1 MWGHRQIRASPA
13 FLQPAGLSQQFAG
26 KAPRFSNAFRIY
38 LTSYFASLANCS
50 LDYFKRAAH
59 HSAMLDV
66 IEKLLTLQD
75 RDQRLRSFQSELAHL
90 PEERKTREKQI
101 AASAAHLELS
111 KARAKEI
118 EIQKRNLEMEARA
131 KRDTI
136 ARYRQQQLQTRK
148 NEEYAALAHEIEAAE
163 KAIVALEDRELDLM
177 EDLEKLTPQIAAAER
192 AHTEERNKLEHLLT
206 ALESKKSNLETRI
219 AELKNE
225 HERLTKALDEDV
237 LELYLRLFKTK
248 HGTAV
253 ATLEHEVC
261 MGCHMKV
268 TAQTVVQVRAAKEI
282 VHCPQ
287 CGRILYMPV

>member
-1 MWGHRQIRASPA
+1 
-13 FLQPAGLSQQFAG
+13 
-26 KAPRFSNAFRIY
+26 
-38 LTSYFASLANCS
+38 
-50 LDYFKRAAH
+50 
-59 HSAMLDV
+59 MLDV

-90 PEERKTREKQI
+90 PEERRTREKQI
-101 AASAAHLELS
+101 TDSAARLDQA
-111 KARAKEI
+111 KVRAKEI
-118 EIQKRNLEMEARA
+118 EIEKRNLEMEARA

-163 KAIVALEDRELDLM
+163 KAVTALEDRELDFM
-177 EDLEKLTPQIAAAER
+177 EDLEKLTPQIAAAGR
-192 AHTEERNKLEHLLT
+192 THAEERNKLEHLLI
-206 ALESKKSNLETRI
+206 ALETKKSNLETRI
-219 AELKNE
+219 AELKSE
-225 HERLTKALDEDV
+225 HERLAKALDEDV

-287 CGRILYMPV
+287 CGRILYMPSSQVFSNGRQKSR

>member
-1 MWGHRQIRASPA
+1 LRA
-13 FLQPAGLSQQFAG
+13 AG
-26 KAPRFSNAFRIY
+26 KP
-38 LTSYFASLANCS
+38 ANCS
-50 LDYFKRAAH
+50 LDYFRRGDH
-59 HSAMLDV
+59 HLRMLDV

-75 RDQRLRSFQSELAHL
+75 RDQRLRSFQTEMTHL
-90 PEERKTREKQI
+90 PEERKAREKQI
-101 AASAAHLELS
+101 ADSAAKLEQA
-111 KARAKEI
+111 KIRAKEI
-118 EIQKRNLEMEARA
+118 EIEKRNLEMEARA

-136 ARYRQQQLQTRK
+136 ARYKQQQLQTRR

-163 KAIVALEDRELDLM
+163 KTVTTLEDRELDLM
-177 EDLEKLTPQIAAAER
+177 EEAEKLLPQIAAAEK
-192 AHTEERNKLEHLLT
+192 AHAEEHSKIEHLI
-206 ALESKKSNLETRI
+206 AGLETKKSNLEARI

-225 HERLTKALDEDV
+225 HEQLAKLLDEDV
-237 LELYLRLFKTK
+237 LDVYLHLFKTK

-287 CGRILYMPV
+287 CGRILYMPE